1 MIPCYAAYHYT
12 AEWDL
17 GIKVLNE
24 PVNQK
29 KNKQTKQTAAATT
42 TAITTTTRPRQ
53 DTKAL

>member
-29 KNKQTKQTAAATT
+29 ITSKQNKRTT
-42 TAITTTTRPRQ
+42 TTTTTTTRPRQ
-53 DTKAL
+53 DTKAS